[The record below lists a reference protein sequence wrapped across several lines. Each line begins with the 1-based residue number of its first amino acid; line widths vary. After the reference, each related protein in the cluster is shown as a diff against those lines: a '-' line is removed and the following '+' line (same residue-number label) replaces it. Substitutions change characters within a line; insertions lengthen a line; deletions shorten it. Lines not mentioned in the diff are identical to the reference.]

1 MLLRCIDGLL
11 VGTRYLAWGLGV
23 LGVVVSATLFCL
35 NLPLGA
41 ASALVWIAALLLA
54 VGVTLTLLPAA
65 LVRGKLAGK
74 LRWAVGCGAL
84 AAAVLLWV
92 RRNMPD
98 GVLSTLLLALIL
110 VELGSII
117 PTIVVL
123 KQRLNEIEG
132 GEEDA
137 AAQY

>member
-35 NLPLGA
+35 DLPLGA

-65 LVRGKLAGK
+65 LVRGKLAEK

-84 AAAVLLWV
+84 AAAMLL
-92 RRNMPD
+92 MG
-98 GVLSTLLLALIL
+98 GVYLACGGFPAVDLLF
-110 VELGSII
+110 V
-117 PTIVVL
+117 
-123 KQRLNEIEG
+123 
-132 GEEDA
+132 
-137 AAQY
+137 

>member
-84 AAAVLLWV
+84 AAAVLL
-92 RRNMPD
+92 MG
-98 GVLSTLLLALIL
+98 GVYLACGGFPAVDLLF
-110 VELGSII
+110 V
-117 PTIVVL
+117 
-123 KQRLNEIEG
+123 
-132 GEEDA
+132 
-137 AAQY
+137 

>member
-1 MLLRCIDGLL
+1 MPTNTDQRTPHGSAIRGALTGIDARL
-11 VGTRYLAWGLGV
+11 
-23 LGVVVSATLFCL
+23 
-35 NLPLGA
+35 
-41 ASALVWIAALLLA
+41 
-54 VGVTLTLLPAA
+54 
-65 LVRGKLAGK
+65 
-74 LRWAVGCGAL
+74 L
-84 AAAVLLWV
+84 AAAVLLWL

>member
-1 MLLRCIDGLL
+1 MPKNTDQRTRC
-11 VGTRYLAWGLGV
+11 
-23 LGVVVSATLFCL
+23 
-35 NLPLGA
+35 
-41 ASALVWIAALLLA
+41 ASAIRGALTGIAARL
-54 VGVTLTLLPAA
+54 
-65 LVRGKLAGK
+65 
-74 LRWAVGCGAL
+74 L

-137 AAQY
+137 AAKY